1 MPRRRR
7 TVSSPAVRAAAVAT
21 LATAAAV
28 ALGACGNGTGSN
40 ADVVAGKQQFVGKCG
55 ACHTLARADT
65 KGTVGPNLD
74 QAFQQALHDGMG
86 RDGIAG
92 AVREQILHPRAGSQ
106 MPAGLAK
113 GQDAS
118 NIAEYVGTSVAKPGT
133 DAGLLGSA
141 VKKAGGGAPAVAK
154 AGTLQIDTD
163 PNGQLAYVTSS
174 ALAKP
179 GKITVQSKN
188 PSGTPHDIV
197 IDGKGKGAVVSN
209 GGVSKFTA
217 SFSAGKY
224 TFYCSVPGHRQA
236 GMQGTLTVK

>member
-1 MPRRRR
+1 
-7 TVSSPAVRAAAVAT
+7 VSGPALRAAGVSTLAIAVA
-21 LATAAAV
+21 V
-28 ALGACGNGTGSN
+28 MLGACGSGTG
-40 ADVVAGKQQFVGKCG
+40 ADANVVAGKQQFVGKCG
-55 ACHTLARADT
+55 ACHTLARAET

-74 QAFQQALHDGMG
+74 QAFQQALRDGMG

-113 GQDAS
+113 GQGAS
-118 NIAEYVGTSVAKPGT
+118 NIAEYVAVSAAKPGK
-133 DAGLLGSA
+133 DAGLLATA

-163 PNGQLAYVTSS
+163 PNGQLAYVTNS
-174 ALAKP
+174 ASATP
-179 GKITVQSKN
+179 GKVTVQSKN

-197 IDGKGKGAVVSN
+197 IDGKGKGEVVSN

-217 SFSAGKY
+217 SFTPGKY